1 MTPILTLDSSVRPAP
16 HVLAEILDGEQIMLD
31 LKTGV
36 YYGLNTVGTRAW
48 ALLAQ
53 ERCSVR
59 HMAAVLSNEFDVTA
73 ERCSQDLLALIG
85 TMHHKGLVELCDEP
99 AP

>member
-1 MTPILTLDSSVRPAP
+1 
-16 HVLAEILDGEQIMLD
+16 MLD

-36 YYGLNTVGTRAW
+36 YYGLNAVGSRIWSLLMQPERFSLRGIAA
-48 ALLAQ
+48 AL
-53 ERCSVR
+53 SG
-59 HMAAVLSNEFDVTA
+59 EFDVTV
-73 ERCSQDLLALIG
+73 ERCNQDLLDLIG